1 MKHLTAV
8 LTLLICVS
16 VNGQSKH
23 AFYVDPFIGTGG
35 HGHTFPGATA
45 PFGMVQLSPDTR
57 VDGSWDGCSGYH
69 YSDDF
74 IYGFSHTHLSGTGV
88 SDYGDVLLMPYLGD
102 ETLDPLQYG
111 STFNHDSEEAIAG
124 FYRVTLEDRIEVE
137 LTASTRVGYHKYAFP
152 QFKESKERAN
162 VMLDL
167 RHRDNLLEGE
177 IIVVNDTM
185 IIGKRVSKAWAREQH
200 VYFAIVSS
208 KPFTPG
214 LEHRDPETNLPI
226 AMNLRFGKIKS
237 SEPLYL
243 QVGLSF
249 SSMDGAIKNLSETS
263 GKSFDQTMMETHELW
278 NNELSKIQI
287 TAHEDDPRYSTF
299 YTALYHTMI
308 HPNVATDVD
317 GTYRGHDMQLHKAEG
332 YTQYTVFSLWDTF
345 RATHPLYNLIQR
357 DRSLDFVKSMLAI
370 YDQGGRLPVWEL
382 CSNETDCMIG
392 YHSASVIADAYAK
405 GIRGFDANKALEA
418 MVKSSTWNHLGV
430 PAFDKNGLITIDDEH
445 ESVSKTLEY
454 AYDDWCIY
462 TLASQLNKK
471 EIAERYLERSQFWKN
486 TFDPTTG
493 FMRPRRNG
501 GWLEPFDPTE
511 VNNHFT
517 EANSWQYS
525 FFVPHDVSGLVDA
538 FGGVEPFEKQL
549 DALFEAS
556 SATSGR
562 HQVDITGLIGQYAH
576 GNEPSHHMAYLY
588 NYINKPEKTR
598 NRIHQVLDLLYTN
611 TPDGLSG
618 NEDCGQMSAWYVM
631 SSIGM
636 YPVCPGS
643 DVYALS
649 TPIFEEVSVSLE
661 DGQPPF
667 TIRSQ
672 GNHPYLNGQ
681 PWQHFIRHGDLTP
694 GAELTFSHDAPQRV
708 PYRFDPLP
716 IVSGSDRIVPVPHFE
731 SKPLSFVDSM
741 QVVIHPPDHPGYR
754 TSEVYYRFIGD
765 SINPEKPW
773 QRYKGPFTIR
783 SSPQIQAKSVLQ
795 GKESGIVQAEYVKKP
810 NDYTI
815 KILSEYNP
823 QYTAGG
829 PEGLIDGISGDEN
842 WRKGG
847 WQGYQ
852 DQDFMAVIDLQE
864 TKTIR
869 HVEAAFLQ
877 DQRAWIFYPKQVV
890 FEYSKDGVNWSN
902 YGEHTP
908 NVSRDEDNVTLN
920 SFATELAPAPRG
932 RYIRVSAT
940 NFGALPDWH
949 PGRGNPA
956 FIFIDEIKVE

>member
-1 MKHLTAV
+1 MRHLTAV
-8 LTLLICVS
+8 LTLLVCVS
-16 VNGQSKH
+16 VNSQTSP
-23 AFYVDPFIGTGG
+23 AFYVNPFIGTGG
-35 HGHTFPGATA
+35 HGHTFPGATT

-88 SDYGDVLLMPYLGD
+88 SDYGDILLMPYLGD
-102 ETLDPLQYG
+102 ETLHPPVYG
-111 STFNHDSEEAIAG
+111 SLFSHDQEKAHPGYYE
-124 FYRVTLEDRIEVE
+124 VTLEDNTNVQ
-137 LTASTRVGYHKYAFP
+137 LTTSSRVGYHKYIFP
-152 QFKESKERAN
+152 SYKETKHMAN
-162 VMLDL
+162 IVLDL
-167 RHRDNLLEGE
+167 RHRDDLIDAE
-177 IIVVNDTM
+177 IRIVNDTL
-185 IIGKRVSKAWAREQH
+185 IEGFRISKAWAREQH
-200 VYFAIVSS
+200 VYFVMTFSQ
-208 KPFTPG
+208 PFKEGVQISDTASDK
-214 LEHRDPETNLPI
+214 LV
-226 AMNLRFGKIKS
+226 AANLRFGKLKASQEVNVKVAI
-237 SEPLYL
+237 
-243 QVGLSF
+243 SF
-249 SSMDGAIKNLSETS
+249 TSIEGAYKNLTEVN
-263 GKSFDQTMMETHELW
+263 GKSFSEVREAAETAW
-278 NNELSKIQI
+278 NQELSKIRIHTQ
-287 TAHEDDPRYSTF
+287 DPDQQTIF

-308 HPNVATDVD
+308 HPNIATDVD

-370 YDQGGRLPVWEL
+370 YEQGGRLPVWEL

-405 GIRGFDANKALEA
+405 GIRDFDASLALDA
-418 MVKSSTWNHLGV
+418 MISSSTWNHLGV
-430 PAFDKNGLITIDDEH
+430 PEFDENGLITIDDEH

-462 TLASQLNKK
+462 TLADALGEK
-471 EIAERYLERSQFWKN
+471 EIAQEYLERAQYWKN
-486 TFDPTTG
+486 SFDPTTG
-493 FMRPRRNG
+493 FMRPRKNG
-501 GWLEPFDPTE
+501 GWLEPFDPAE

-517 EANSWQYS
+517 ESNSWQYS
-525 FFVPHDVSGLVDA
+525 FFVPHDVYGLVDA
-538 FGGVEPFEKQL
+538 FGGVEPFEKQI

-588 NYINKPEKTR
+588 NYIGQPEKTR
-598 NRIHQVLDLLYTN
+598 SRVHQILDLLYTN

-631 SSIGM
+631 SAMGL

-694 GAELTFSHDAPQRV
+694 GAELTFSEDAPQRV

-741 QVVIHPPDHPGYR
+741 QVVIHPPDHPGYHN
-754 TSEVYYRFIGD
+754 SQLYYSILND
-765 SINPEKPW
+765 STDRQKW
-773 QRYKGPFTIR
+773 VQYHGPFTIDTTV
-783 SSPQIQAKSVLQ
+783 QLEAKAVFR
-795 GKESGIVQAEYVKKP
+795 GKESGRVFASYVKKP

-815 KILSEYNP
+815 KILSKYNP
-823 QYTAGG
+823 QYSAGG
-829 PEGLIDGISGDEN
+829 PEGLIDGIRGDHN
-842 WRKGG
+842 WRKGN

-864 TKTIR
+864 TKAIQY
-869 HVEAAFLQ
+869 VEAAFLQ
-877 DQRAWIFYPKQVV
+877 DQRAWIFYPTQVV
-890 FEYSKDGVNWSN
+890 FEYSKDGVNWSE
-902 YGEHTP
+902 YGDHTP
-908 NVSRDEDNVTLN
+908 DVSRDEERVTLN
-920 SFATELAPAPRG
+920 SFAIELAPAPRG
-932 RYIRVSAT
+932 RYVRVSAT
-940 NFGALPDWH
+940 NYGALPDWH

-956 FIFIDEIKVE
+956 FIFIDEITVR